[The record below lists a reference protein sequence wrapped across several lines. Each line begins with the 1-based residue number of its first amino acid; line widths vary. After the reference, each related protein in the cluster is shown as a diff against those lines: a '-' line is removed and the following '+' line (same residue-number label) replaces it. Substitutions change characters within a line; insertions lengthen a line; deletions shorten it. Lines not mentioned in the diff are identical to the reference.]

1 MFIIILGLILS
12 LGCIKS
18 SDSEVEI
25 TSLEQEI
32 PESFEDQIKIEIEN
46 KNHTGITFVS
56 SWIDGANVTYYE
68 ESKDLRVEIVSE
80 IFWNAKHL
88 NTIFFDATFDII
100 EVSVKHPDKI
110 INITIVGKTILM
122 DAQGHESI
130 SEVYKVKTT
139 MNDAKNVNWENLQR
153 YGRYPDSTGI
163 LRTNFNYVWIHPT
176 LHGVGVY

>member
-1 MFIIILGLILS
+1 MKMKNICIMFIIILGLILS

-80 IFWNAKHL
+80 IFWNAKHVMVCML
-88 NTIFFDATFDII
+88 
-100 EVSVKHPDKI
+100 
-110 INITIVGKTILM
+110 
-122 DAQGHESI
+122 
-130 SEVYKVKTT
+130 
-139 MNDAKNVNWENLQR
+139 ENK
-153 YGRYPDSTGI
+153 D
-163 LRTNFNYVWIHPT
+163 NFVAC
-176 LHGVGVY
+176 VQ